1 MKEVIILTIR
11 ELARV
16 INMPYSTTRKYV
28 KALEDRG
35 LIHMVRTDHGY
46 QLGDHAVEMVKQL
59 KALVESGISLNQALD
74 QLAGSK
80 DNIMA
85 LLQRMD
91 QKINNLEKE
100 NRALREL
107 VQVLMAK
114 IDQLPAL
121 EPPKK
126 PWWKRIFKR

>member
-1 MKEVIILTIR
+1 MRISDLAKQAGLNYHTARKYLMALKERNLDNLPQEQLVEILRGIKKLTAQGFTIHQAIDV
-11 ELARV
+11 LARQT
-16 INMPYSTTRKYV
+16 PSDSTTQILLR
-28 KALEDRG
+28 LE
-35 LIHMVRTDHGY
+35 
-46 QLGDHAVEMVKQL
+46 
-59 KALVESGISLNQALD
+59 
-74 QLAGSK
+74 
-80 DNIMA
+80 
-85 LLQRMD
+85 
-91 QKINNLEKE
+91 QKIDSLEKE